1 MQNFNISIFNKIFGL
16 IFFSALG
23 ISTAIIINTYISYK
37 LFSLPAI
44 NSNVEKKK
52 INTTNYAND
61 YKYLKHIFI
70 KNNLTTTTSKNT
82 QSNTHKKD
90 LITIQNINNIKLEGI
105 IRIKNKNFAILNK
118 NNQLILV
125 KEGKFFE
132 GYKVKKIE
140 NYYLILEKNGKLY
153 KVSLEVD
160 KSVRMNSSF
169 SKINKNT
176 KSNKNFINNEG
187 NIIQIDKRFI
197 EEKTADIGT
206 ILKDVLLVP
215 EIKNGQTIGFRF
227 KYIKPNSLLYK
238 LGLRSG
244 DLIISVNNM
253 PVKTAEE
260 AFKIYNIIR
269 NEKYV
274 NVEIER
280 KGQRKVLTYEVR

>member
-37 LFSLPAI
+37 LFSLPTI

>member
-37 LFSLPAI
+37 LFSLPTI

-61 YKYLKHIFI
+61 YKYLKYIFI

>member
-1 MQNFNISIFNKIFGL
+1 MWTFNINISNKIFGL
-16 IFFSALG
+16 MFFSVLG
-23 ISTAIIINTYISYK
+23 VSSAIIINAYISSK
-37 LFSLPAI
+37 FFSLPEI
-44 NSNVEKKK
+44 KSDVEKKK
-52 INTTNYAND
+52 LNKTNYVND
-61 YKYLKHIFI
+61 YKYLKYIFI
-70 KNNLTTTTSKNT
+70 KDNLTTIISEKVQGNT
-82 QSNTHKKD
+82 YEKD
-90 LITIQNINNIKLEGI
+90 LISIQNMNNIKLEGI
-105 IRIKNKNFAILNK
+105 IRIKNENFAILNK
-118 NNQLILV
+118 NNQLVLV

-140 NYYLILEKNGKLY
+140 NYHIILEKNGKLF
-153 KVSLEVD
+153 KVSLKVN
-160 KSVRMNSSF
+160 KSVKTNNSF
-169 SKINKNT
+169 SKVNKNR

-206 ILKDVLLVP
+206 LLKDVLLIP

-244 DLIISVNNM
+244 DLIASVNNM
-253 PVKTAEE
+253 PVRTAEE